1 MHQKIQKIVINS
13 SYIFFSIIIGLI
25 FSETVLRIKHAVNPN
40 YDIEMWKYAKE
51 LKIKSSNKL
60 IGHTH
65 LINKSAK
72 LQKVSI
78 DINKVGQRDI
88 DYDNSDLRK
97 YDRRFLIIGSSITLG
112 WGVEYEKT
120 FSHKLNEFSIK
131 NNKNWLFINGGIGNY
146 NTERYVNNYLYNWQD
161 LEFTDII
168 IQFFVNDT
176 ENLREVREPNF
187 FVEHFH
193 LGVITWKLINSYNNK
208 FKTEKI
214 EDYYKELYDDDNK
227 GFKIAVQ
234 SLKKIQNHC
243 KSNNINCIIVNTPD
257 IHQLEPYK
265 LIFINDKM
273 KKVSDDIN
281 LPYLDLLDSFKNYSA
296 KDLWNKYGD
305 PHPNNLGHEE
315 MAKTIY
321 KFLNK

>member
-1 MHQKIQKIVINS
+1 VEICK
-13 SYIFFSIIIGLI
+13 
-25 FSETVLRIKHAVNPN
+25 RIKN
-40 YDIEMWKYAKE
+40 
-51 LKIKSSNKL
+51 KIFK
-60 IGHTH
+60 
-65 LINKSAK
+65 
-72 LQKVSI
+72 KVSI
-78 DINKVGQRDI
+78 DINKIGQRDI
-88 DYDNSDLRK
+88 DYENSDLKK

-112 WGVEYEKT
+112 WGVEYEET
-120 FSHKLNEFSIK
+120 FSHKLNDYSIR
-131 NNKNWLFINGGIGNY
+131 NNKNWLFINGGVGNY
-146 NTERYVNNYLYNWQD
+146 NTERYVNNYLDNWKD
-161 LEFTDII
+161 LDFTDII

-176 ENLREVREPNF
+176 ENLREAREPNF
-187 FVEHFH
+187 FVEHSH
-193 LGVITWKLINSYNNK
+193 LGVIIWKLINSYNSK
-208 FKTEKI
+208 FKAEKI
-214 EDYYKELYDDDNK
+214 EDYYRELYDDDNK

-257 IHQLEPYK
+257 IHQLDPYK

-273 KKVSDDIN
+273 RKVSEDIN
-281 LPYLDLLDSFKNYSA
+281 FPYLDLLNSFKKYDA

>member
-1 MHQKIQKIVINS
+1 MHQKLQKIAINS
-13 SYIFFSIIIGLI
+13 FYIFFSIIIGLI
-25 FSETVLRIKHAVNPN
+25 FSEAVLRIKHSVNPN
-40 YDIEMWKYAKE
+40 YDIEMWRYAKE
-51 LKIKSSNKL
+51 LKTKSSNKF

-65 LINKSAK
+65 LKNKSAK

-78 DINKVGQRDI
+78 DINKIGQRDM
-88 DYDNSDLRK
+88 DYDNSDLKK

-120 FSHKLNEFSIK
+120 FSHKLNEYSIK
-131 NNKNWLFINGGIGNY
+131 NNKNWLFINGGVGNY
-146 NTERYVNNYLYNWQD
+146 NTERYVNNYLYNWKD
-161 LEFTDII
+161 LDFTDII

-176 ENLREVREPNF
+176 ENLREIREPNF
-187 FVEHFH
+187 FVEHSH
-193 LGVITWKLINSYNNK
+193 LGVIIWKLINSYNSK
-208 FKTEKI
+208 FKAEKI
-214 EDYYKELYDDDNK
+214 EDYYRELYDDDNN
-227 GFKIAVQ
+227 GFKIAFQ
-234 SLKKIQNHC
+234 SLKKIQKHC

-273 KKVSDDIN
+273 RKVSENIK
-281 LPYLDLLDSFKNYSA
+281 LPYLDLLNSFKKYNA

-321 KFLNK
+321 KFLNQ